1 MTSNVKLRKRTTA
14 VRFTETPLTVYD
26 TVEWDPLDGFVPYE
40 PQEFDL
46 DVHVMHDLGDLV
58 QKTAKKFGV
67 WTGLIPPPGRV
78 EGEEVG
84 DDRVDLTLNPL
95 QASSVIVCQEKVSR
109 MVTSW
114 RDTNISRYLWNFT
127 EVTSIVPAHPEQSFD
142 RCRKV
147 GVFDDL
153 GYVDVPPLRILMDVH
168 KGDMSHSS
176 TAVGKATML
185 GSRMRTPRTEFLQ
198 GWYLA
203 SYLQDGLLRTNRSS
217 EPKYLPQIMGGS
229 GVRAPFGCAENLY
242 LSVHAYRGGSCQ
254 RIYGSATEELRQ
266 SLSHLEGGRAEMPML
281 NRRLRDKQEYLHGTY
296 AEKVFIPTKEYM
308 SSFGEKL
315 PPPLIRASGGA
326 NLFSTFENRL
336 QRTRHLVTRSSAER
350 EWEQTQKVRAL
361 LLVRG
366 RPTPESNEL
375 DRLRKKRARDEFG
388 GALSANTALTHLLE
402 RKGTLSDVIQLTNEN
417 FHVVNCG
424 VTAFTR
430 WDAQWLF
437 NGGKSTNFSIEDLTS
452 SEDMFLRT
460 DVSEDESM
468 RVGGIPLRPIINNI
482 KEVLSTTTVGLYQI
496 GTGMYEWAEK
506 LTRRLI
512 ASRDRIGVLSSAD
525 ALQDYEVDPEWVN
538 DDSLIIARCLRDTS
552 GLHGKAQTVLLV
564 SADKRLGHQLAN
576 TCNVQVVRLDPTD
589 YILWSIRNERDPIH
603 MEPDPSDIIQDI
615 PALYDGN
622 LVRHVYVDTGSVGAY
637 LARVDPDTDRGVHI
651 RTPRS
656 SSNDPITG
664 QRKYRYDITPVPN
677 RLNIRSMR
685 HVPVLKPKRYVGLP
699 PASPELLT
707 RRPSIASRSLSS
719 NKSWRAGQ
727 GV

>member
-1 MTSNVKLRKRTTA
+1 MSRNVKIRKRTNP

-26 TVEWDPLDGFVPYE
+26 TEEWDPLDGFVPYE
-40 PQEFDL
+40 AQECTVD
-46 DVHVMHDLGDLV
+46 V
-58 QKTAKKFGV
+58 QKMYELGTAVQAMAKRFGV
-67 WTGLIPPPGRV
+67 WTGLVPPPERV

-84 DDRVDLTLNPL
+84 DDRVDVTLNPL
-95 QASSVIVCQEKVSR
+95 QASAVIVCQEEVSR

-127 EVTSIVPAHPEQSFD
+127 EVTSIVPAHPEQGFD

-147 GVFDDL
+147 GVFQDL

-198 GWYLA
+198 DWFLA
-203 SYLQDGLLRTNRSS
+203 SYLQDGLLRTSRSS
-217 EPKYLPQIMGGS
+217 EPKYLPQVMGGS

-254 RIYGSATEELRQ
+254 RIYGSATEELRL
-266 SLSHLEGGRAEMPML
+266 SLSLLEEGRAEQPIL
-281 NRRLRDKQEYLHGTY
+281 CRRLRDKQEYLHGTY
-296 AEKVFIPTKEYM
+296 AEKIFIPTKEYM
-308 SSFGEKL
+308 NTFGEKL

-336 QRTRHLVTRSSAER
+336 QRTRHLVTRTSAER
-350 EWEQTQKVRAL
+350 EWEQTQKTRVL
-361 LLVRG
+361 LLTRG
-366 RPTPESNEL
+366 RTTPETNEL
-375 DRLRKKRARDEFG
+375 DSLRKRRARDEFG
-388 GALSANTALTHLLE
+388 GALSANTALTHLLK
-402 RKGTLSDVIQLTNEN
+402 RKGSLADVIQLTNDN

-430 WDAQWLF
+430 WDADWLF
-437 NGGKSTNFSIEDLTS
+437 NGGKSTNFSIDDLTS

-468 RVGGIPLRPIINNI
+468 RVGGIPLRPIINNM
-482 KEVLSTTTVGLYQI
+482 KEVLTTTTVGLYQI

-506 LTRRLI
+506 LTQRLI
-512 ASRDRIGVLSSAD
+512 SSREKKGVLSSAD
-525 ALQDYEVDPEWVN
+525 ALLDYEVDPEWVN
-538 DDSLIIARCLRDTS
+538 DDTLIIARCLRDTA

-576 TCNVQVVRLDPTD
+576 TCNLHVVRLDPTD
-589 YILWSIRNERDPIH
+589 YILWSIRHGRDPIH
-603 MEPDPSDIIQDI
+603 EEPEPADIVGEIPS
-615 PALYDGN
+615 LYDAN

-637 LARVDPDTDRGVHI
+637 LAKVDPDLDHGVRI

-656 SSNDPITG
+656 SRVHPVTG
-664 QRKYRYDITPVPN
+664 KREYRYDIHSVPD
-677 RLNIRSMR
+677 RFRIRGVR

-699 PASPELLT
+699 SASPEP
-707 RRPSIASRSLSS
+707 RSGRSGSVSRSLSS
-719 NKSWRAGQ
+719 IKSWRTGQ